1 MPMDAELDVIVER
14 WDELRESGQA
24 AAAEELCRDHPDR
37 LAEVRGL
44 LRKLGCLDQFIG
56 EIPSG
61 ATMDQVTLRAEAA
74 ALPKNVSTQL
84 RCRAVRLHARGGLGE
99 VFVAWDEELRR
110 EVALKLIQHP
120 YDRDPDRRERFVR
133 EAEITVDSATRGSFR
148 YSGSARPTTAVPAMP
163 CGSSKERPLRQQSR
177 FHALETAGDSDAREH
192 DLALRGLLSRM
203 IAVCQAVAF
212 AHSRGVTHRDL
223 KPSNVMLGP
232 FQETLVVDWGLAKR
246 TNENEGP
253 APDSDLGHSTCTRE

>member
-61 ATMDQVTLRAEAA
+61 ATMDQVTLSAEAA

-133 EAEITVDSATRGSFR
+133 EAEITGRLGHPGIVPVFGIGETDDG
-148 YSGSARPTTAVPAMP
+148 RPCYAMRFIE
-163 CGSSKERPLRQQSR
+163 GETFRQQSCGSMLWKQR
-177 FHALETAGDSDAREH
+177 ATATHANMTWPYAGCS
-192 DLALRGLLSRM
+192 
-203 IAVCQAVAF
+203 
-212 AHSRGVTHRDL
+212 
-223 KPSNVMLGP
+223 
-232 FQETLVVDWGLAKR
+232 
-246 TNENEGP
+246 P
-253 APDSDLGHSTCTRE
+253 A